1 MPTLFE
7 NINRKVGPLFWGKN
21 AVLLMLKYYID
32 QLFSIDLSI
41 HEYDEL
47 LKINVTKNRLN

>member
-7 NINRKVGPLFWGKN
+7 NINRKVDPFVLGKN

-32 QLFSIDLSI
+32 QFFSIDLSI

-47 LKINVTKNRLN
+47 LKINVAKNRLN